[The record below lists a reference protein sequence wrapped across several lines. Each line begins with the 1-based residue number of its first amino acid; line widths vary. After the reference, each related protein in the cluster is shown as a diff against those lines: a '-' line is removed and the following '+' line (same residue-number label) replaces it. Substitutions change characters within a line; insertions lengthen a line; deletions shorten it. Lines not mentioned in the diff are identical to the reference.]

1 MADFDRGGGD
11 GAVFHPRLGGDER
24 PISRRSG
31 ASRDCAFR
39 GDGAAGTA
47 VIAACAAPTGTRG
60 LRIRRNRGQ
69 TPISCTGASKR
80 LSVVAQRGTGVR
92 ARVRA
97 HRLRRAFDH
106 DRAAAFAAL
115 GAEVDDPVRRGD
127 HVEVVLDDDQRMPGL
142 QQLVEGAEQ
151 LGDVLEMQAGGGL
164 VEQEQQTRLE
174 LVHRISNKLIHRP
187 GFAYSLLLRRLGE
200 VAGELQALRLA
211 ARQRRHRLAEAQ
223 VIEADVGQRRERG
236 EHLGMLAEH
245 VQRLVHGELQH
256 VGNRTPIP
264 LKFKDFRAVTLAFAV
279 GAAQPHVGQ
288 ELHLDMLETRAG
300 AGRAAAGAGVEAEGA
315 GGVAAL
321 FRLRQGG
328 EQGADRVPGADV
340 AHRVGAR
347 ALADRRL
354 VHHDHATQVIHILE
368 TVENPGGFRRLTEML
383 GQRREQHVLDQRR
396 FSRAGHAGQ
405 AGQALQRKADREVAQ
420 VVLARADQLQPRR
433 GGIDRPRRAI
443 HVDALLPRQPGAGH
457 RIRVGG
463 DLGRRAAR
471 DDVAAALAGAGADLE
486 QLVGG
491 HHHLRVVLDHHQRVA
506 GVAQPRH
513 HAEDAAD
520 VARMQADRGLVEHE
534 QRIHQRGAERGG
546 QVDAL
551 HLAARQRARLAVQ
564 RQVAEADV
572 GQVGESAADLAE
584 HQLGGLVRHA
594 GQRERGDGVADAV
607 DRQRHQLVDGEALH
621 PRDRNPPR
629 RGCLADGGRSP
640 HGRSLADGRRPPD
653 GQSPADSRRTPCGSG
668 ASRDRGFSGANTR

>member
-1 MADFDRGGGD
+1 M
-11 GAVFHPRLGGDER
+11 
-24 PISRRSG
+24 
-31 ASRDCAFR
+31 
-39 GDGAAGTA
+39 
-47 VIAACAAPTGTRG
+47 IAACAAPTGTRG

-115 GAEVDDPVRRGD
+115 GAEVDDPVGSSD
-127 HVEVVLDDDQRMPGL
+127 HVEVVLDHDQRMARL

-151 LGDVLEMQAGGGL
+151 LGDVLEVQAGGGL
-164 VEQEQQTRLE
+164 VEEEEQAGFG
-174 LVHRISNKLIHRP
+174 LVPSLVPKLIHNT
-187 GFAYSLLLRRLGE
+187 GFAYRLLLRGLGE
-200 VAGELQALRLA
+200 VAGELEALRLA
-211 ARQRRHRLAEAQ
+211 TRQRRHGLAEAQ
-223 VIEADVGQRRERG
+223 VIQADVGERRERG

-245 VQRLVHGELQH
+245 IQRLMHGELQH
-256 VGNRTPIP
+256 VGHRQPVPLQFKHFRPI
-264 LKFKDFRAVTLAFAV
+264 TLAVAV
-279 GAAQPHVGQ
+279 RAAQPHVGQ
-288 ELHLDMLETRAG
+288 ELHLDVLEARAG
-300 AGRAAAGAGVEAEGA
+300 AGRAAAVAGVEAEGA
-315 GGVAAL
+315 GGIAAL
-321 FRLRQGG
+321 LRLRQGG
-328 EQGADRVPGADV
+328 EEGTDRVPGADV

-354 VHHDHATQVIHILE
+354 VHHDHAAQVIHILE
-368 TVENPGGFRRLTEML
+368 TIEDPRRFRRFPEML

-405 AGQALQRKADREVAQ
+405 AGQAPQRETDREIAQ
-420 VVLARADQLQPRR
+420 VVLARADQLQPRC
-433 GGIDRPRRAI
+433 GGVHRARRTVD
-443 HVDALLPRQPGAGH
+443 VDALRARQPGAGH
-457 RIRVGG
+457 RIGIRR

-471 DDVAAALAGAGADLE
+471 DDVAAALARAGADLE

-491 HHHLRVVLDHHQRVA
+491 DHHLRVVLDHHQRVA

-513 HAEDAAD
+513 HPEDAAD

-534 QRIHQRGAERGG
+534 QGIHQRGAERGG

-621 PRDRNPPR
+621 PRERNPRR
-629 RGCLADGGRSP
+629 RGCLADSGRSP
-640 HGRSLADGRRPPD
+640 DGPR
-653 GQSPADSRRTPCGSG
+653 
-668 ASRDRGFSGANTR
+668 